1 MPQRCPIC
9 FDVTHDVALGRPAHI
24 AGTLF
29 VPEIHGSQPKVAV
42 LVPGGGFTRRYFDL
56 ELEGHPNYSAAM
68 QLAGRGWTVVAI
80 DNLGTGE
87 STIPDNGLDVTL
99 DRSAS
104 ALASVACQLRVM
116 ARSGALHP
124 SLPAR
129 EPIVV
134 GIGHSL
140 GGCIVTLMQG
150 DHSVCDAIVVLG
162 YSCRYIKGAVDP
174 ETGERLRR
182 RESVGNGYNRT
193 TPSHHRERFYSEK
206 VPLAIIEAEEAG
218 RVPMPDGVA
227 EALIPG
233 RTASAAA
240 RIRVPVL
247 LAFGERDV
255 APEPHAEPGY
265 YHGSNDITLL
275 MLADSGH
282 AHNSAPGRVAFWN
295 RIGGWMDAVTGEQ
308 EKCLPL
314 QGDFR
319 S

>member
-1 MPQRCPIC
+1 MPARHPIC
-9 FDVTHDVALGRPAHI
+9 FDVTPDVALGQPAHI
-24 AGTLF
+24 AATLF
-29 VPEIHGSQPKVAV
+29 LPESHGARLKMAV

-56 ELEGHPNYSAAM
+56 ELEGYRNYSAAM

-87 STIPDNGLDVTL
+87 STTPDNGLEVTL

-104 ALASVACQLRVM
+104 ALASVVCQLRGM
-116 ARSGALHP
+116 ARSGELHP
-124 SLPAR
+124 SISAQ
-129 EPIVV
+129 EPVVV

-150 DHSVCDAIVVLG
+150 DHSACDAVAVLG

-174 ETGERLRR
+174 ETGERLRE

-193 TPSHHRERFYSEK
+193 TPSHHRERFYSDK
-206 VPLAIIEAEEAG
+206 VPLAIIEAEEAE

-233 RTASAAA
+233 RTAPAAA
-240 RIRVPVL
+240 RIQVPVL

-255 APEPHAEPGY
+255 APDPHAEPAY
-265 YHGSNDITLL
+265 YHGSSDVTLL

-295 RIGGWMDAVTGEQ
+295 RIGGWMDAVTDE
-308 EKCLPL
+308 
-314 QGDFR
+314 
-319 S
+319 